1 MLDVSTFPIKS
12 LFWKVKLITETIKE
26 KYLGITMGTF
36 HSPCHSHW
44 IDCVMTDTYDDYGIN
59 ATSVKQLI

>member
-1 MLDVSTFPIKS
+1 MLNVSTFPIES
-12 LFWKVKLITETIKE
+12 LFWKAKLITETIKE
-26 KYLGITMGTF
+26 KFLGATF
-36 HSPCHSHW
+36 YTFPPPCHSHW